1 MVSKTSFNS
10 KDGGNMSLSDSVRPQ
25 KPLWQYWFLIYTFG
39 QRDLKAK
46 FKGSALGWLW
56 SLVVPLTTLAIYSAV
71 FSIIMRIIPP
81 DMGNGHKGIFAI
93 WLFSGLVFWSFFTTT
108 VNNAIREML
117 DAGPILQ
124 KIYFPAY
131 APVLGVGMA
140 VGVQSLIELG
150 ILAVILL
157 LFGNVSWTWLL
168 VPFYLVFVAI
178 FVGSIATIFAILNI
192 YYRDVAH
199 LVSIALQLLFYATP
213 IIYPLSM
220 VDITWNGINLKNVIE
235 ANPLTSYVSLLRS
248 LLYDLTPGS
257 LFQWAMVGGAA
268 LVAFGLAA
276 WTMRTKGVDLGEYV

>member
-1 MVSKTSFNS
+1 MVSKASSNS
-10 KDGGNMSLSDSVRPQ
+10 EDWGDMALSDNVRPH
-25 KPLWQYWFLIYTFG
+25 KSLWQYWFLIYTFG

-56 SLVVPLTTLAIYSAV
+56 SLVVPLATLGIYSAV
-71 FSIIMRIIPP
+71 FSIIMRIVPP
-81 DMGNGHKGIFAI
+81 DMGNGHKGVFAI
-93 WLFSGLVFWSFFTTT
+93 WLFCGLIFWSFFTTT

-157 LFGNVSWTWLL
+157 IFGNVSWTWLL

-199 LVSIALQLLFYATP
+199 LVGIALQLLFYATP

-220 VDITWNGINLKNVIE
+220 VDVQWRGIDLRMIIE

-248 LLYDLTPGS
+248 LVYDLNSGS
-257 LFQWAMVGGAA
+257 LFQWGMVIGAA
-268 LVAFGLAA
+268 LAAFGLAS